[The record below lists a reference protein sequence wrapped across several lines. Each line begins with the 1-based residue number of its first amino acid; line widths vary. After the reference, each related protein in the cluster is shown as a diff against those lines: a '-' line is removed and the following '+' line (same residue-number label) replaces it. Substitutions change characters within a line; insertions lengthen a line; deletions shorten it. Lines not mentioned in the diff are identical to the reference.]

1 MCLSFYEAGHAKAEQ
16 DINSHEQ
23 NPLATLHT
31 EIKPFTTK
39 VPSHMLESLDIV
51 ASALNMT
58 RNAFVTKLIELYLPQ
73 AFTEY
78 SIGYARVFSHPE
90 KTDEQL
96 VMSDL
101 DEVLSRTEGVS
112 KEASQYLKA
121 VITQHLIDS

>member
-23 NPLATLHT
+23 NPLAILHT

-39 VPSHMLESLDIV
+39 VPAHMLESLDIV
-51 ASALNMT
+51 ASGLNMT

-78 SIGYARVFSHPE
+78 SLGYGRVFSQPE
-90 KTDEQL
+90 KSDEQL
-96 VMSDL
+96 VLSDL
-101 DEVLSRTEGVS
+101 DELLSRTEGVS
-112 KEASQYLKA
+112 NEASQYLKA
-121 VITQHLIDS
+121 VITKHLIDS